1 MEPNQNPPSEREWT
15 MAEREDFF
23 AHWGTSCTAMNGIP
37 NAPTAPLTLDMLVKM
52 KEDFDKQ
59 FPEPIKYK
67 DGADMSP
74 ETWEAMRPNFAPY
87 KNEIEAHRTV
97 GTHPFCMIHIHI
109 VPGMPFGV
117 VEECRCK
124 ERYKLKFQ
132 ALNPLPPQDLPSM
145 IEFTQEMPIEEAR
158 KRWPN
163 TPVPGEEKK

>member
-74 ETWEAMRPNFAPY
+74 ETFKALGIPIVKTRECGISGHSSTLY
-87 KNEIEAHRTV
+87 GIDV
-97 GTHPFCMIHIHI
+97 HI